1 MIVKNKKVEH
11 WLMNGYDRDYKFIDF
26 QKSKIN
32 KVNGVTNEIRSIDI
46 RLRKSELYYQEV
58 IEI

>member
-1 MIVKNKKVEH
+1 MIVKNKKVEY

-32 KVNGVTNEIRSIDI
+32 IVNGVTNEIRSIDI

>member
-1 MIVKNKKVEH
+1 
-11 WLMNGYDRDYKFIDF
+11 MNGYDRDYKFIDF

-32 KVNGVTNEIRSIDI
+32 IVNGVTNEIRSIDI